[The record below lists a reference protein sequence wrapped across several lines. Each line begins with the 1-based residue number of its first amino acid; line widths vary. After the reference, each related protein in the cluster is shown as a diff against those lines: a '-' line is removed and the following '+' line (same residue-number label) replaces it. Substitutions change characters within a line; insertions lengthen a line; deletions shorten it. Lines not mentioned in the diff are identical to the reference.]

1 MKPLIVLITV
11 FVAALTIFR
20 FTKNEYAYAQS
31 ARVAMAAMLLFTAL
45 GHFLFA
51 KGMAM
56 MVPDF
61 VPFKTEAVYATGII
75 EIAAAIGLL
84 VPGLRVLTGALLI
97 LFFVLMLPANIKA
110 ASQNINY
117 QTGALDGAGLAYLW
131 FRVPLQ
137 LLFIAWVYMATLRG

>member
-1 MKPLIVLITV
+1 MKPLIVLMTV
-11 FVAALTIFR
+11 FVVALTIFR
-20 FTKNEYAYAQS
+20 FTKNEYAYAQA

-61 VPFKTEAVYATGII
+61 IPFKTEAVYASGVI

-84 VPGLRVLTGALLI
+84 VPSLRVLTGALLI
-97 LFFVLMLPANIKA
+97 VFFVLMLPANIKA

-131 FRVPLQ
+131 FRIPLQ
-137 LLFIAWVYMATLRG
+137 LLFIAWVYVSTLRG

>member
-1 MKPLIVLITV
+1 MKPLIVLMTV
-11 FVAALTIFR
+11 FVVALTIFR
-20 FTKNEYAYAQS
+20 FAKNEYAYAQA

-61 VPFKTEAVYATGII
+61 IPFKTEAVYATGII

-84 VPGLRVLTGALLI
+84 VPSLRVLTGALLI
-97 LFFVLMLPANIKA
+97 VFFVLMLPANIKA

-137 LLFIAWVYMATLRG
+137 LLFIAWVYVSTLRG

>member
-1 MKPLIVLITV
+1 MKPLIVLMTV
-11 FVAALTIFR
+11 FAVALTIFR
-20 FTKNEYAYAQS
+20 FTKNEYAYAQA

-61 VPFKTEAVYATGII
+61 IPFKTEAVYATGII

-84 VPGLRVLTGALLI
+84 VPSLRVLTGALLI
-97 LFFVLMLPANIKA
+97 VFFVLMLPANIKA

-137 LLFIAWVYMATLRG
+137 LLFIAWVYVSTLRG

>member
-11 FVAALTIFR
+11 FVVALTIFR
-20 FTKNEYAYAQS
+20 FTKNEYAYAQA

-45 GHFLFA
+45 GHFLLA

-61 VPFKTEAVYATGII
+61 IPFKTEAVYASGII

-84 VPGLRVLTGALLI
+84 VPSLRVLTGALLI
-97 LFFVLMLPANIKA
+97 VFFVLMLPANIKA

-131 FRVPLQ
+131 FRIPLQ
-137 LLFIAWVYMATLRG
+137 LLFIAWVYVSTLRG

>member
-1 MKPLIVLITV
+1 MKPLIVLMTV
-11 FVAALTIFR
+11 FAVALTIFR
-20 FTKNEYAYAQS
+20 FTKNEYAYAQA

-61 VPFKTEAVYATGII
+61 ISFKTEAVYATGII

-84 VPGLRVLTGALLI
+84 VPSLRVLTGALLI
-97 LFFVLMLPANIKA
+97 VFFVLMLPANIKA

-137 LLFIAWVYMATLRG
+137 LLFIAWVYVSTLRG

>member
-11 FVAALTIFR
+11 FVVALTIFR
-20 FTKNEYAYAQS
+20 FTKNEYAYAQA

-61 VPFKTEAVYATGII
+61 IPFKTEAVYASGVI

-84 VPGLRVLTGALLI
+84 VPGLRVLTGVLLI
-97 LFFVLMLPANIKA
+97 VFFVLMLPANIKA

-137 LLFIAWVYMATLRG
+137 LLFIAWVYVSTLRG